1 MLYMNIK
8 LVKPKIHSAVLQY
21 ILPLLF
27 LFLFAI
33 GAKAQSRIC
42 CKANRTKVR

>member
-1 MLYMNIK
+1 MLYMNIE

-27 LFLFAI
+27 LFLFAM
-33 GAKAQSRIC
+33 GAKAQSTENVQ
-42 CKANRTKVR
+42 KPSLF